1 MIRAVVRVPATSAN
15 LGPGFDCLG
24 LALDLHNTVTL
35 DAVPRPVEPT
45 VVVQCEGGDRLPRSG
60 RNLALRA
67 AQRVFRAATTTLFVS
82 RIALDNAI
90 PVGGGLGSSAAAIAG
105 AMVAAN
111 ALIADPFPPHEI
123 LRMALAFEPHPDNL
137 APALCGGLTVA
148 GLTGDGRPLVV
159 ALPPPAG
166 LP

>member
-1 MIRAVVRVPATSAN
+1 RDGAARSRPGTRAWRRYSTPHSSHCDRDHAWPGQRMTRVIVRVPATSAN

-35 DAVPRPVEPT
+35 DAVPRPVEPA
-45 VVVQCEGGDRLPRSG
+45 VVVHGEGRDRLPRGG

-82 RIALDNAI
+82 RIALANAI

-105 AMVAAN
+105 AMIAAN
-111 ALIADPFPPHEI
+111 ALI
-123 LRMALAFEPHPDNL
+123 
-137 APALCGGLTVA
+137 
-148 GLTGDGRPLVV
+148 
-159 ALPPPAG
+159 
-166 LP
+166 